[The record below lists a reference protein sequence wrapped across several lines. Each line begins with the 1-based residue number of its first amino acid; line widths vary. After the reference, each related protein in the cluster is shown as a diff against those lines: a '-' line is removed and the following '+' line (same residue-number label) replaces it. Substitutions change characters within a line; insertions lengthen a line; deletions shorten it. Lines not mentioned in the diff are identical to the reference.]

1 MPSVFPLFHLGQV
14 GASPAGQV
22 SPPGVSSVNRGKGG
36 SRRALQGLYRFL
48 VANSSPSQPRAT
60 AL

>member
-22 SPPGVSSVNRGKGG
+22 SPPEK
-36 SRRALQGLYRFL
+36 ALQTEGKEGPAVLCRDF
-48 VANSSPSQPRAT
+48 AT
-60 AL
+60 F